1 MNTYSVLIHFDMSMS
16 DQKVLSLLYGPLLG
30 HDAYMM
36 YHMLYHLNHGSDK
49 VYQEDFILALLN
61 VKNEQLIK
69 ARHILESFELLQ
81 TFSKDN
87 ALILQLKRP
96 LTAKGFLTD
105 VIFGVYLEQTMGQN
119 YIDTII
125 SSFKVDTKE
134 IETYTNI
141 SKTFSDMYTF
151 SHHELLK
158 VDASLYDNGGHKSR
172 RKTFELPLEEV
183 FESLPKRYQKPQLLK
198 QDMKDALNQ
207 LAFIYQYTLED
218 LKEIILRLDPKTLD
232 SRPQL
237 LLQAKMYYHQK
248 EKTLDIKPSEDDH
261 LKAITEASPYYI
273 IKKYGTMDQY
283 ANSLD
288 TVMQLV
294 SRNHVEIG
302 IINTLLLFVLK
313 RKQGVLPHIN
323 YLEKILSSWLSKGVQ
338 KTQDATELVS
348 MIENQYVS
356 SKPKTKTRSV
366 EPDWFEDYLK
376 ELEDEES
383 KR

>member
-1 MNTYSVLIHFDMSMS
+1 MS

-30 HDAYMM
+30 HDAFMM

-81 TFSKDN
+81 TFSKEN

-105 VIFGVYLEQTMGQN
+105 VIFGVYLEQTMGQP

-172 RKTFELPLEEV
+172 RKTFELRLEEV

-232 SRPQL
+232 SKPQL